1 MLNYLKRLRNYII
14 KQVSE
19 LFKAT
24 LTEPQLLVNSISTI
38 AELIDEGQFKI
49 SKNGIAL
56 VAADRAMVAV
66 VDFNLSS
73 NAFQNYEVDEDQTIG
88 LNIGNLLSV
97 LKRAGGNDKITL
109 SLQGKKLEILIEG
122 SSKRKFTV
130 PLLDLSQEEVPPV
143 DQLEFTASAEVKP
156 DVLQSGVDDAEII
169 SDSVVFEINSNG
181 LLMKSEGDVSRAE
194 LELEKGNQALINI
207 QSDNNV
213 KSRYPL
219 DYLKK
224 MMKAAKI
231 ADSVVL
237 RFGQDYPMKLEFKA
251 GDKAKLNVV
260 LAPRVNENE

>member
-1 MLNYLKRLRNYII
+1 LL
-14 KQVSE
+14 
-19 LFKAT
+19 KAT
-24 LTEPQLLVNSISTI
+24 LAEPQLLVNSISTI

-49 SKNGIAL
+49 SKNGINL

-73 NAFQNYEVDEDQTIG
+73 AAFQNYEVDEEQTIG

-97 LKRAGGNDKITL
+97 LKRAAGSDKI
-109 SLQGKKLEILIEG
+109 SLALHGKKLEILIEG

-130 PLLDLSQEEVPPV
+130 PLLDLSQEEVPPI
-143 DQLEFTASAEVKP
+143 DQLEFTALVEIKP

-169 SDSVVFEINSNG
+169 SDSVVFELSPS
-181 LLMKSEGDVSRAE
+181 MFSMRSEGDVSKAE

-207 QSDNNV
+207 QTDSSA

-231 ADSVVL
+231 ADSVLL
-237 RFGQDYPMKLEFKA
+237 RFGQDYPMKLEFKS
-251 GDKAKLNVV
+251 GDKAKLTMI
-260 LAPRVNENE
+260 LAPRVAEN

>member
-1 MLNYLKRLRNYII
+1 VFK
-14 KQVSE
+14 

-24 LTEPQLLVNSISTI
+24 LAEPQLLVNSISTI

-49 SKNGIAL
+49 SKDGISL

-73 NAFQNYEVDEDQTIG
+73 SAFQNYEIDEEQTIG

-97 LKRAGGNDKITL
+97 LKRTTGNDKITFNL
-109 SLQGKKLEILIEG
+109 HGKKLEILIEG
-122 SSKRKFTV
+122 SSKRRFTV
-130 PLLDLSQEEVPPV
+130 PLLDLSQEEVPPI
-143 DQLEFTASAEVKP
+143 DQLEFTVSAELKP
-156 DVLQSGVDDAEII
+156 EVLQSGVDDAEII
-169 SDSVVFEINSNG
+169 SDSVVFELSSTG
-181 LLMKSEGDVSRAE
+181 FLMKSEGDVSRAE

-207 QSDNNV
+207 QADSNA

-231 ADSVVL
+231 ADSVAI
-237 RFGQDYPMKLEFKA
+237 RFGQDYPMKIEFKA
-251 GDKAKLNVV
+251 GDKARLNIV
-260 LAPRVNENE
+260 LAPRVSENE

>member
-1 MLNYLKRLRNYII
+1 M
-14 KQVSE
+14 
-19 LFKAT
+19 FKAT

-49 SKNGIAL
+49 SKNGISL

-66 VDFNLSS
+66 VDFSLSS
-73 NAFQNYEVDEDQTIG
+73 TAFQNYEADEEQTIG

-97 LKRAGGNDKITL
+97 LKRATGNDKITL
-109 SLQGKKLEILIEG
+109 GLQGKKLEILIEG

-130 PLLDLSQEEVPPV
+130 PLLDLSQEEVPPI
-143 DQLEFTASAEVKP
+143 DQLEFTVSVELKP

-169 SDSVVFEINSNG
+169 SDSVVFEVSPS
-181 LLMKSEGDVSRAE
+181 MFSMRSEGDVSKAE
-194 LELEKGNQALINI
+194 LELEKGNQALVNI
-207 QSDNNV
+207 QTDSNA

-231 ADSVVL
+231 ADSVLL
-237 RFGQDYPMKLEFKA
+237 RLGQDYPMKLEFKS
-251 GDKAKLNVV
+251 GDKAKLTMI
-260 LAPRVNENE
+260 LAPRVSES

>member
-1 MLNYLKRLRNYII
+1 ML
-14 KQVSE
+14 
-19 LFKAT
+19 KAT
-24 LTEPQLLVNSISTI
+24 LAEPQLLVNSISTI

-49 SKNGIAL
+49 SKNGINL

-73 NAFQNYEVDEDQTIG
+73 AAFQNYEVDEEQTIG

-97 LKRAGGNDKITL
+97 LKRAAGSDKI
-109 SLQGKKLEILIEG
+109 SLALHGKKLEILIEG

-130 PLLDLSQEEVPPV
+130 PLLDLSQEEVPPI
-143 DQLEFTASAEVKP
+143 DQLEFTALAEIKP

-169 SDSVVFEINSNG
+169 SDSVVFELSPS
-181 LLMKSEGDVSRAE
+181 MFSMRSEGDVSKAE

-207 QSDNNV
+207 QTDSSA

-231 ADSVVL
+231 ADSVLL
-237 RFGQDYPMKLEFKA
+237 RFGQDYPMKLEFKS
-251 GDKAKLNVV
+251 GDKVKLTMI
-260 LAPRVNENE
+260 LAPRVSEN